1 MTVGKILSALVLVV
15 AVATADPSGVGKAKD
30 LVIQQQGDVSYVSG
44 GVGEEKEALEAA
56 SRRFNL
62 KVTMALGSGHFVGDA
77 RVLIEDAHGRPV
89 LDTTADGPLLYAQL
103 QPGTYTVHCSLNG
116 KEVRQTAQVGGGGQQ
131 AVSCTWPAE

>member
-1 MTVGKILSALVLVV
+1 MTVGKILSALVLVI
-15 AVATADPSGVGKAKD
+15 AVAMADPYGLARAKD
-30 LVIQQQGDVSYVSG
+30 LVIQQQGDVAYVSG
-44 GVGEEKEALEAA
+44 GVGEEKEALAAA

-116 KEVRQTAQVGGGGQQ
+116 KEVRQTAQVGSGGQR

>member
-1 MTVGKILSALVLVV
+1 MTVDKILCALLLVV
-15 AVATADPSGVGKAKD
+15 AVATADPYGVATAKD

-44 GVGEEKEALEAA
+44 GVGEEKEALAAA

-62 KVTMALGSGHFVGDA
+62 KVTMALASGHFVGDA

-116 KEVRQTAQVGGGGQQ
+116 KEVRQTAHVGGSGQQ
-131 AVSCTWPAE
+131 AVSCTWSAE